1 MNKRQI
7 RGSILLC
14 AGILLVCVALGI
26 HLLEKHRDQM
36 AGQTAQLLLQQL
48 DLSKISTEQAPTLE
62 EAEQQDPQLPEK
74 YYMDYPLIGSIYVPA
89 MDVRLPVLNRW
100 DEDMLEVA
108 PCRYEGGISSGS
120 MIIMGH
126 NYRSHFRFLHSL
138 PEGAEVVFENT
149 AGREFRYRVAH
160 IDYLQR
166 NQGEKLPSEHPL
178 ILFTCTPGGLER
190 IVVRCEAVQ

>member
-1 MNKRQI
+1 M
-7 RGSILLC
+7 C
-14 AGILLVCVALGI
+14 AGVLLVCVALGI

-48 DLSKISTEQAPTLE
+48 ELSKVSTEQKPVVS
-62 EAEQQDPQLPEK
+62 EAEQLDPLLPEK

-89 MDVRLPVLNRW
+89 ADVHLPVLSRW

-108 PCRYEGGISSGS
+108 PCRYEGSLSSGS
-120 MIIMGH
+120 MIVMGH

-138 PEGAEVVFENT
+138 TEGNEVIFENT
-149 AGREFRYRVAH
+149 AGREFHYRVAQ

-166 NQGEKLPSEHPL
+166 TQGEKLPSEHPL

-190 IVVRCEAVQ
+190 IVVRCEAAQ